1 GIATVDLTDGS
12 SLLHT
17 LTQGENGVN
26 IGDEGLKLHQFG
38 LAPSSVSLTCSVQ
51 SAPEGFGRT
60 TFSGAMWQCE
70 GSSTTIERVTWSATT
85 SDGQTVPLSESS
97 RIISDNGTEVWT
109 INASSWSPS
118 PGRTSVTLTVHDS
131 RGVLVEERTWQATAR
146 AAGWNLGI
154 ETFDIESGVATVGV
168 RRQGVDVLGD
178 TACSL
183 TISEGSTSRSILI
196 DVTGAFAPS
205 LAVDLTDLGFEE
217 DDLLTAE
224 VRCDLPFDIDD
235 DPQDDTATAIY
246 RGPSPL
252 DLDAQGW
259 LWALMA
265 LLVVGVGGRFFLP
278 REAGQTGSSSAKKQT
293 SAPKQARTSSE
304 PKPTSEDAA
313 PEPVV
318 NMLEEPATEP
328 TTENA
333 GDEEDLVEQDIPMGE
348 EGASGRLA
356 VLRRELD
363 GDGDAPRPSLEERMS
378 RFFDK

>member
-1 GIATVDLTDGS
+1 
-12 SLLHT
+12 
-17 LTQGENGVN
+17 
-26 IGDEGLKLHQFG
+26 
-38 LAPSSVSLTCSVQ
+38 
-51 SAPEGFGRT
+51 
-60 TFSGAMWQCE
+60 MWQCE

>member
-1 GIATVDLTDGS
+1 
-12 SLLHT
+12 
-17 LTQGENGVN
+17 
-26 IGDEGLKLHQFG
+26 
-38 LAPSSVSLTCSVQ
+38 
-51 SAPEGFGRT
+51 
-60 TFSGAMWQCE
+60 MWQCE
-70 GSSTTIERVTWSATT
+70 GTSTTTERVTWSATT
-85 SDGQTVPLSESS
+85 LDGQTVPLSESS
-97 RIISDNGTEVWT
+97 RVISDNGTEVWT
-109 INASSWSPS
+109 INASSWSAA

-183 TISEGSTSRSILI
+183 SFSEGSTSRSILI

-217 DDLLTAE
+217 DALLTAE

-252 DLDAQGW
+252 DLGAQGW

-278 REAGQTGSSSAKKQT
+278 REAGQTQPSLSKKQT
-293 SAPKQARTSSE
+293 SESTQAKTSSAPKSTAE
-304 PKPTSEDAA
+304 NAA

-318 NMLEEPATEP
+318 SMLEEPATESSEP
-328 TTENA
+328 TTEDV
-333 GDEEDLVEQDIPMGE
+333 GDEEDPVERDIHAGE

-363 GDGDAPRPSLEERMS
+363 GDGNAPRPSLEERMS